1 MIIIGLLYGMFLI
14 GLLAIMKVGKEADE
28 TMEEMLQ
35 IEKANK
41 RVENYYPKKEM

>member
-1 MIIIGLLYGMFLI
+1 MIIGLLYGIFLI
-14 GLLAIMKVGKEADE
+14 GILALMMVGKEADE
-28 TMEEMLQ
+28 TMEEIIQ

>member
-1 MIIIGLLYGMFLI
+1 MIIGLLYGIFLI
-14 GLLAIMKVGKEADE
+14 GILALFMVGKEADE
-28 TMEEMLQ
+28 TMEETIQ